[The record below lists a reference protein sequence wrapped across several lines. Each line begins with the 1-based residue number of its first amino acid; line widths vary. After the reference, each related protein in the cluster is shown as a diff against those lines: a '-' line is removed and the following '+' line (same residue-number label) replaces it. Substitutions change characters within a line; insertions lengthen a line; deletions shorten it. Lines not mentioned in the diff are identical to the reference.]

1 VPSDIQLKRD
11 VVRVGT
17 LVDGIGLYRFQ
28 YIWSDQVYV
37 GVMAQEVQAVR
48 PDAVVRGRDG
58 YLRVDYGRIGAP
70 FQTWDRWLISGGQP
84 TGN

>member
-1 VPSDIQLKRD
+1 
-11 VVRVGT
+11 
-17 LVDGIGLYRFQ
+17 
-28 YIWSDQVYV
+28 
-37 GVMAQEVQAVR
+37 MAQEVQAVR

>member
-1 VPSDIQLKRD
+1 
-11 VVRVGT
+11 
-17 LVDGIGLYRFQ
+17 
-28 YIWSDQVYV
+28 
-37 GVMAQEVQAVR
+37 MAQEVQTVR

-58 YLRVDYGRIGAP
+58 YLRVDYERIGAP